1 MSGDP
6 GLPLEFRPDGIAVLH
21 LVPNPAKP
29 RGGVVVLDAW
39 LIGAI
44 DAALQ
49 KVAAASPKGFL
60 LVSDSERVFV
70 AGADLAEIDALDDS
84 ALHAYLRAGSA
95 AFRRIASLPCPSACV
110 IHRAA
115 LGGGLELAMHC
126 DALFGVTPAE
136 GDKGWKVGL
145 PECGLHIC
153 PGWGGTVLLP
163 ARIEAATAI
172 GATMHGAPFDA
183 SKPPRGLFEAV
194 APSATDATAAA
205 VAWLKANPRST
216 GRAEPRNGCEAA
228 LRDRTRAAV
237 PFVRPQAATAA
248 AIAVIDAVNA
258 GLAQGFD
265 AAVEREQQH
274 LVDLR
279 HTPEARS
286 KLDAFLKR

>member
-1 MSGDP
+1 MSTG
-6 GLPLEFRPDGIAVLH
+6 GTLPIQRRDDGIVVLH
-21 LVPNPAKP
+21 LTPNPGKL

-44 DAALQ
+44 DASLQ
-49 KVAAASPKGFL
+49 AIEAMRPKGFL

-95 AFRRIASLPCPSACV
+95 AFRRISSLPCPSACV
-110 IHRAA
+110 IHKAA

-126 DALFGVTPAE
+126 DALFGVAPAA

-163 ARIEAATAI
+163 ARIEPAAAI
-172 GATMHGAPFDA
+172 AATMHGAPFDA
-183 SKPPRGLFEAV
+183 TQPPRGLFESV
-194 APSATDATAAA
+194 SVDATSAHAAA
-205 VAWLKANPRST
+205 IVWLLANPRTTS
-216 GRAEPRNGCEAA
+216 RSEPRNACEPSRIQA
-228 LRDRTRAAV
+228 TRQAI
-237 PFVRPQAATAA
+237 PFVRPQAAHAA
-248 AIAVIDAVNA
+248 AIAVIDAVQA
-258 GLAQGFD
+258 GCEAGFD
-265 AAVEREQQH
+265 AAVEREQLH

-279 HTPEARS
+279 HTPEARR
-286 KLDAFLKR
+286 KLEAFLKR

>member
-1 MSGDP
+1 MSVGTP
-6 GLPLEFRPDGIAVLH
+6 LPIERLDDGIVVLH
-21 LVPNPAKP
+21 LVPNPSKP

-44 DAALQ
+44 DASLQ
-49 KVAAASPKGFL
+49 AIDAMKPRGFL

-95 AFRRIASLPCPSACV
+95 AFRRISSLPCPSACV

-126 DALFGVTPAE
+126 DAMFGVTPTA
-136 GDKGWKVGL
+136 GDKGWKIGL

-163 ARIEAATAI
+163 ARIEPAAAI
-172 GATMHGAPFDA
+172 AATMHGAPFDA
-183 SKPPRGLFEAV
+183 AQPPRGLLAASASDAAGARAV
-194 APSATDATAAA
+194 AIQWLRANARSNRRTEPVNACEPSHATGT
-205 VAWLKANPRST
+205 
-216 GRAEPRNGCEAA
+216 RNAI
-228 LRDRTRAAV
+228 
-237 PFVRPQAATAA
+237 PFVRPQAAHAA
-248 AIAVIDAVNA
+248 AIAVIDAVQA
-258 GLAQGFD
+258 GLAEGFD
-265 AAVEREQQH
+265 AAVEREQLH

-279 HTPEARS
+279 HTPEAR
-286 KLDAFLKR
+286 KRLDAFLKK